1 MPSFLPILLDGLRV
15 TAGVACLSAVF
26 ALVIAFTVGLGRL
39 VPLRPLQVVLRAYVE
54 VFRGTS
60 ALIQLFYVY
69 FVFPLFGLNLEPFPA
84 AVIALSLNTG
94 AYGSEIV
101 RSSVLAVSKG
111 QREAASVLG
120 LPGPTTV
127 RLVLLPQA
135 IPRMLPPFGNL
146 LVEHIKITSLVS
158 LITVTDLAFAAQNV
172 VQAQGNATQVYLIV
186 LALYFVICFPVTQG
200 TRFIERALRRAGRL
214 GEGQ

>member
-15 TAGVACLSAVF
+15 TAGVAFLSAIF

-54 VFRGTS
+54 IFRGTS

-120 LPGPTTV
+120 LPGPSAM

-135 IPRMLPPFGNL
+135 VPRMLPPFGNL

-200 TRFIERALRRAGRL
+200 TRFIERTLRRTGRL